1 MYNEDLQELQHLAER
16 TNHHRLEF
24 MGLQAEVRALTTE
37 VAALKAEL
45 EKQTS
50 RITSLTYWSN

>member
-1 MYNEDLQELQHLAER
+1 MYDDTLAELHDLR
-16 TNHHRLEF
+16 ELVTR
-24 MGLQAEVRALTTE
+24 MGHIITEQAAALAE
-37 VAALKAEL
+37 LKAEL